1 MRWTRYFSRKVS
13 IFSRY
18 RNWKL
23 EFSWIFGVNRF
34 FFCFATQVALTLN
47 LSHASNSLNWS
58 RFERKIPVNFL
69 SLNHYNELMGRQQ
82 LQYNFPPDK
91 STAHTRNW
99 FDVNTNRWLV
109 WWLTFL
115 QSTNLWTKNLGKIF
129 RRTSVSPQT
138 HTHTQQISN
147 RQVNKFKFNR
157 ESIYTSLRK
166 NFSVKATTKNQ
177 IDT

>member
-23 EFSWIFGVNRF
+23 EFSWIFGVNR

-115 QSTNLWTKNLGKIF
+115 QSTNLWPKNLGKIF
-129 RRTSVSPQT
+129 RRTFVSPQT
-138 HTHTQQISN
+138 HTHTH
-147 RQVNKFKFNR
+147 NKSR
-157 ESIYTSLRK
+157 I
-166 NFSVKATTKNQ
+166 VK
-177 IDT
+177 